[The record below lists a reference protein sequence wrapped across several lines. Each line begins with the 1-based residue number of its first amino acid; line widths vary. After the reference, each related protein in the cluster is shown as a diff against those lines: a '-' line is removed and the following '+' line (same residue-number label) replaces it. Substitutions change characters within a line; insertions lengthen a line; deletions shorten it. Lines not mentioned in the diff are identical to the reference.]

1 MMGYMSRT
9 RMYECMHARTHAW
22 THTHTHTG
30 RRSGG
35 QEGADGAR
43 ETGKGHASYTADIHN
58 TGGCVCVC
66 VYVCVCVCDSEIF
79 TGCQARREVA
89 RGRSCLF
96 GTLSG
101 AGLNNCIRIGCVHE
115 CSVWECVCMHACMY
129 HPKTIH
135 RSPPNFPA
143 AHAKKAPA
151 KCLTSPLGRWR
162 RTRARRRRCG
172 SSMSPTERYP
182 DRHCVLVALDGH

>member
-1 MMGYMSRT
+1 MNACMHAR
-9 RMYECMHARTHAW
+9 MHARTHAW
-22 THTHTHTG
+22 THTHTHTHTHTG

-115 CSVWECVCMHACMY
+115 CSVWERVYSQNYTQVSAKFSRSSRKESSRKMSDISTGEMATDPGKEKKVRVICVTDR
-129 HPKTIH
+129 KIF
-135 RSPPNFPA
+135 R
-143 AHAKKAPA
+143 
-151 KCLTSPLGRWR
+151 LTLRPSRTGR
-162 RTRARRRRCG
+162 
-172 SSMSPTERYP
+172 
-182 DRHCVLVALDGH
+182 ALT